1 MAFPDDLDKI
11 IPAYLVDGG
20 KNRLKAKINKHMNKT
35 FIYYEKNGSATITVS
50 AQDESEA
57 DQTLS
62 EIVKDPETFRLEEV
76 MGEDEEE

>member
-1 MAFPDDLDKI
+1 
-11 IPAYLVDGG
+11 
-20 KNRLKAKINKHMNKT
+20 MNKT
-35 FIYYEKNGSATITVS
+35 FIYYEKNGSASITVS

-62 EIVKDPETFRLEEV
+62 EIVKDPEAFRLEEV